1 LSHLLSTQTQQKRTK
16 KCCSSLLKDQNLY
29 LSSRSCLA
37 AGFAERRQNQQ
48 IGKQRTCIQT
58 KWLIHLEKTQNLFC
72 LFSLAEKQSLIL
84 RSFLSHLLGTQNP
97 KKTKKNC
104 SFLSQYLNLYLSSR
118 SCLVAGFTEIRQ
130 I

>member
-1 LSHLLSTQTQQKRTK
+1 
-16 KCCSSLLKDQNLY
+16 
-29 LSSRSCLA
+29 
-37 AGFAERRQNQQ
+37 
-48 IGKQRTCIQT
+48 
-58 KWLIHLEKTQNLFC
+58 
-72 LFSLAEKQSLIL
+72 
-84 RSFLSHLLGTQNP
+84 LLGTQNP